1 MPEQSDKPGGDLTRA
16 LEALSRLEKA
26 IPAATMRRTAAE
38 SGGSGVAGAA
48 SEEIAQLRAENESLR
63 AELNQLRD
71 AGATVRQDAAQMA
84 AQVERALDQLDLI
97 EKG

>member
-26 IPAATMRRTAAE
+26 IPAGSMRRTAAE
-38 SGGSGVAGAA
+38 SGRESASGAV
-48 SEEIAQLRAENESLR
+48 SDEIAQLRAENESLR
-63 AELNQLRD
+63 AELDRRRD
-71 AGATVRQDAAQMA
+71 ADATVRQDAAQMA
-84 AQVERALDQLDLI
+84 AQVERALDQLDRI